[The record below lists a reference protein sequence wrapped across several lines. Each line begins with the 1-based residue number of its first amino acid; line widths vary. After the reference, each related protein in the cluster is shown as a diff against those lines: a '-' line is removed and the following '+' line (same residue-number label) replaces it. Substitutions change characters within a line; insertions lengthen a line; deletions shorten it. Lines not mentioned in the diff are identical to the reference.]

1 MTASVDTKFDVG
13 GVLLDR
19 PFKVRRLGHFGF
31 NVNDLE
37 AHRHFYGDLLGFKTS
52 DVMTMDD
59 GAARGIFMRYGGDHH
74 AFVLFKRPPA
84 GQPGP
89 GSSSNPEVTLNQI
102 TWQVGSLAEVGNAA
116 KWFTENDIQILRVG
130 RDMPGSNWHAYLPDP
145 DGHTNELY
153 YGIEQVGWDGLS
165 KPRSMYYRGFR
176 EAPPLP
182 QINELQEV
190 NDAIA
195 EGIDVH
201 SGYRQED
208 EPPAVYEVDG
218 IMLARPFKITKIGPV
233 SLFVDDLDAAERF
246 YRERMGF
253 VKTEET
259 SWQGHRG
266 VFMRANTEH
275 HSLALYPKTLR
286 ADIGFSPHSSCMAFG
301 VQLANY
307 RQLRDAVAFLRE
319 NGVTVRLDVPSELTP
334 GIDYVAYAFDPD
346 GHCIQLYYYME
357 QVGWDGQPRPA
368 SMRRQ
373 VEPGEWPAA
382 LEPMSDTFQGEVFTG
397 PWG

>member
-31 NVNDLE
+31 NVEDME
-37 AHRHFYGDLLGFKTS
+37 ANRRFYGDLLGFKTS
-52 DVMTMDD
+52 DVMKTDD
-59 GAARGIFMRYGGDHH
+59 GATRGIFMRYGGDHH
-74 AFVLFKRPPA
+74 AFVLFKRAPA

-89 GSSSNPEVTLNQI
+89 GASSNPEVTLNQI
-102 TWQVGSLAEVGNAA
+102 TWQVGSLAEVGNASR
-116 KWFTENDIQILRVG
+116 WFTENDIKILRVG

-201 SGYRQED
+201 SGYRQDE
-208 EPPAVYEVDG
+208 EPPATFEVDG
-218 IMLARPFKITKIGPV
+218 IMLPRPFKITKIGPV

-246 YRERMGF
+246 YTERMGF
-253 VKTEET
+253 VRTEET
-259 SWQGHRG
+259 SWQGHRAI
-266 VFMRANTEH
+266 FLRANTEH
-275 HSLALYPKTLR
+275 HSLALYPKALR
-286 ADIGFSPHSSCMAFG
+286 AELGFSPHSSCMAFG

-307 RQLRDAVAFLRE
+307 RQLKDAVAFLQDQ
-319 NGVTVRLDVPSELTP
+319 GVKVRLDVPSELTP
-334 GIDYVAYAFDPD
+334 GIDYAAYAFDPD

-368 SMRRQ
+368 TMRRQ
-373 VEPGEWPAA
+373 VQPGAWPSA

>member
-1 MTASVDTKFDVG
+1 M
-13 GVLLDR
+13 
-19 PFKVRRLGHFGF
+19 H
-31 NVNDLE
+31 
-37 AHRHFYGDLLGFKTS
+37 DLLS
-52 DVMTMDD
+52 
-59 GAARGIFMRYGGDHH
+59 
-74 AFVLFKRPPA
+74 
-84 GQPGP
+84 
-89 GSSSNPEVTLNQI
+89 
-102 TWQVGSLAEVGNAA
+102 
-116 KWFTENDIQILRVG
+116 
-130 RDMPGSNWHAYLPDP
+130 
-145 DGHTNELY
+145 
-153 YGIEQVGWDGLS
+153 WDGLS

-176 EAPPLP
+176 EAPQLP

-233 SLFVDDLDAAERF
+233 SLFVDDLDSAERF
-246 YRERMGF
+246 YSERMGF

-266 VFMRANTEH
+266 VFIRANTEH
-275 HSLALYPKTLR
+275 HSLALYPKALR
-286 ADIGFSPHSSCMAFG
+286 AEIGFSSHSSCMAFG

-319 NGVTVRLDVPSELTP
+319 NGVTVRFDVPSELTP
-334 GIDYVAYAFDPD
+334 GIDYVAHAFDPD

-357 QVGWDGQPRPA
+357 QVGWDGRPRPA
-368 SMRRQ
+368 SQRRPVQ
-373 VEPGEWPAA
+373 TPWPEA
-382 LEPMSDTFQGEVFTG
+382 LDPLSDTYVDQVFQGPLG
-397 PWG
+397 

>member
-145 DGHTNELY
+145 DGH
-153 YGIEQVGWDGLS
+153 
-165 KPRSMYYRGFR
+165 
-176 EAPPLP
+176 
-182 QINELQEV
+182 
-190 NDAIA
+190 
-195 EGIDVH
+195 
-201 SGYRQED
+201 
-208 EPPAVYEVDG
+208 
-218 IMLARPFKITKIGPV
+218 
-233 SLFVDDLDAAERF
+233 
-246 YRERMGF
+246 
-253 VKTEET
+253 
-259 SWQGHRG
+259 
-266 VFMRANTEH
+266 
-275 HSLALYPKTLR
+275 
-286 ADIGFSPHSSCMAFG
+286 
-301 VQLANY
+301 
-307 RQLRDAVAFLRE
+307 
-319 NGVTVRLDVPSELTP
+319 
-334 GIDYVAYAFDPD
+334 
-346 GHCIQLYYYME
+346 
-357 QVGWDGQPRPA
+357 
-368 SMRRQ
+368 
-373 VEPGEWPAA
+373 
-382 LEPMSDTFQGEVFTG
+382 
-397 PWG
+397 